1 MVKQSGEPG
10 ANSGFPDLFTPASF
24 MPLNPST
31 AVAPHE
37 RLHQAEGIERNQCL
51 LCETLRERSGTKSG
65 YLDSD
70 SAALAKR

>member
-1 MVKQSGEPG
+1 
-10 ANSGFPDLFTPASF
+10 

-37 RLHQAEGIERNQCL
+37 RLHQAEGIERNHYL

-65 YLDSD
+65 YWAAEDFKLRILDLFRPNMAEHEPKNLKS
-70 SAALAKR
+70 KI